1 MNCAIMLTNYIS
13 PSDISAV
20 LEYLFQLT
28 LVYISCF
35 LGAALRDFIT
45 AAKANTK
52 AKIGSSF
59 LYSMPCAFIMATVYD
74 FISKKLGF
82 GTLVLA
88 CVFVGMWSREVTSLL
103 LNNRVALAIAK
114 IVASGVIKSAAS
126 MSDKEKE
133 ELTTAFED
141 AVKEGKKSASDDE
154 NNDSGTLTKG
164 EEQKCITANDSTP
177 KDATPE
183 EPETEEENKEPEEPK
198 IQEPAEDYSKDEN
211 DTATQEKD
219 NAEDELSG
227 NPVGEF
233 DWTDIIGY

>member
-1 MNCAIMLTNYIS
+1 MKLNCAIMLTNYIS
-13 PSDISAV
+13 PSDISAI

-35 LGAALRDFIT
+35 IGAALRDFIT
-45 AAKANTK
+45 ASKANTK

-59 LYSMPCAFIMATVYD
+59 LYSIPCAFIMATVYD

-82 GTLVLA
+82 GALVLA

-133 ELTTAFED
+133 ELTTVFED
-141 AVKEGKKSASDDE
+141 AVKEGKKSASGEED
-154 NNDSGTLTKG
+154 NDSGTLTKG
-164 EEQKCITANDSTP
+164 EEPKCITANDSTP
-177 KDATPE
+177 KDTTPE
-183 EPETEEENKEPEEPK
+183 EPEKEEENKEPEEPK
-198 IQEPAEDYSKDEN
+198 IQEPAEDTEY

>member
-1 MNCAIMLTNYIS
+1 MLTNYIS

-35 LGAALRDFIT
+35 IGAALRDFIT
-45 AAKANTK
+45 ASKANTK

-126 MSDKEKE
+126 ISDKEKE

-154 NNDSGTLTKG
+154 NNDSGTLTKV

-198 IQEPAEDYSKDEN
+198 IQEPAENTEED
-211 DTATQEKD
+211 DTTTKEED

>member
-1 MNCAIMLTNYIS
+1 
-13 PSDISAV
+13 
-20 LEYLFQLT
+20 
-28 LVYISCF
+28 
-35 LGAALRDFIT
+35 
-45 AAKANTK
+45 
-52 AKIGSSF
+52 
-59 LYSMPCAFIMATVYD
+59 MATVYD

-88 CVFVGMWSREVTSLL
+88 CVSVGMWSREVTSLL

-126 MSDKEKE
+126 ISDKEKE

-154 NNDSGTLTKG
+154 NNDSGILPKD
-164 EEQKCITANDSTP
+164 EEPKCITANDSTS
-177 KDATPE
+177 KDTTPE
-183 EPETEEENKEPEEPK
+183 EPGKEEEHKEPEESK
-198 IQEPAEDYSKDEN
+198 IQEPAEDTEDEN
-211 DTATQEKD
+211 DTTTQEKD

>member
-13 PSDISAV
+13 PSDISAI

-35 LGAALRDFIT
+35 IGAALRDFIT
-45 AAKANTK
+45 ASKANTK

-59 LYSMPCAFIMATVYD
+59 LYSIPCAFIMATVYD

-82 GTLVLA
+82 GALVLA

-133 ELTTAFED
+133 ELTTVFED
-141 AVKEGKKSASDDE
+141 AVKEGKKSASGEED
-154 NNDSGTLTKG
+154 NDSGTLTKG
-164 EEQKCITANDSTP
+164 EEPKCITANDSTP
-177 KDATPE
+177 KDTTPE
-183 EPETEEENKEPEEPK
+183 EPEKEEENKEPEEPK
-198 IQEPAEDYSKDEN
+198 IQEPAEDTEY

>member
-13 PSDISAV
+13 PSDISAI

-35 LGAALRDFIT
+35 IGAALRDFIT
-45 AAKANTK
+45 ASKANTK

-59 LYSMPCAFIMATVYD
+59 LYSIPCAFIMATAYD

-82 GTLVLA
+82 GALVLA

-133 ELTTAFED
+133 ELATVFED
-141 AVKEGKKSASDDE
+141 AVKEGKKSASGEED
-154 NNDSGTLTKG
+154 NDSGALTKD
-164 EEQKCITANDSTP
+164 EEPKCITANDSTP
-177 KDATPE
+177 KDTTPE
-183 EPETEEENKEPEEPK
+183 EPGKEEENKEPEEPK
-198 IQEPAEDYSKDEN
+198 IQEPAEDTEDEN
-211 DTATQEKD
+211 DTTTQEKD

>member
-1 MNCAIMLTNYIS
+1 MNCAIILTNYIS
-13 PSDISAV
+13 PSDISAI

-35 LGAALRDFIT
+35 IGAALRDFIT
-45 AAKANTK
+45 ASKANTK

-59 LYSMPCAFIMATVYD
+59 LYSIPCAFIMATVYD

-82 GTLVLA
+82 GALVLA

-103 LNNRVALAIAK
+103 LNNKVALT
-114 IVASGVIKSAAS
+114 IVKVLASGALKSAAS
-126 MSDKEKE
+126 LSDKEKE
-133 ELTTAFED
+133 ELTSVFED
-141 AVKEGKKSASDDE
+141 AVKEGKKSASDE
-154 NNDSGTLTKG
+154 EGKDSGTLTKD
-164 EEQKCITANDSTP
+164 EEPKCITAKEDTSE
-177 KDATPE
+177 DATPE
-183 EPETEEENKEPEEPK
+183 EPEKEEEDKEPEEPEV
-198 IQEPAEDYSKDEN
+198 Q
-211 DTATQEKD
+211 DTAEEKAETNAQGED

>member
-20 LEYLFQLT
+20 LVYLFQLT

-35 LGAALRDFIT
+35 IGAALRDFIT
-45 AAKANTK
+45 ASKANTK

-133 ELTTAFED
+133 ELTSVFEN

-177 KDATPE
+177 KDAIPE

-198 IQEPAEDYSKDEN
+198 NQEPAEDDSKDEN
-211 DTATQEKD
+211 DTTTQEKD

>member
-1 MNCAIMLTNYIS
+1 MLTNYIS

-35 LGAALRDFIT
+35 IGAALRDFIT
-45 AAKANTK
+45 ASKANTK

-133 ELTTAFED
+133 ELTSVFEN

-164 EEQKCITANDSTP
+164 EEQKCITANDSTS
-177 KDATPE
+177 KDAIPE

-198 IQEPAEDYSKDEN
+198 IQEPAEDDSKDEN
-211 DTATQEKD
+211 DTTTQEKD

>member
-1 MNCAIMLTNYIS
+1 MLTNYIS

-35 LGAALRDFIT
+35 IGAALRDFIT
-45 AAKANTK
+45 ASKANTK

-211 DTATQEKD
+211 DTTTQEKD

>member
-1 MNCAIMLTNYIS
+1 MKLNCAIMLTNYIS
-13 PSDISAV
+13 PSDISAI

-35 LGAALRDFIT
+35 IGAALRDFIT
-45 AAKANTK
+45 ASKANTK

-59 LYSMPCAFIMATVYD
+59 LYSIPCAFIMATAYD

-82 GTLVLA
+82 GALVLA

-114 IVASGVIKSAAS
+114 IVASGVIKSAAP

-133 ELTTAFED
+133 ELATVFED
-141 AVKEGKKSASDDE
+141 AVKEGKKSASGEED
-154 NNDSGTLTKG
+154 NDSGALTKD
-164 EEQKCITANDSTP
+164 EEPKCITANDSTP
-177 KDATPE
+177 KDTTPE
-183 EPETEEENKEPEEPK
+183 EPEKEEENKEPEEPK
-198 IQEPAEDYSKDEN
+198 IQEPAEDTEED
-211 DTATQEKD
+211 DTITQEED

>member
-1 MNCAIMLTNYIS
+1 MKLNCAIMLTNYIS
-13 PSDISAV
+13 PSDISAI

-35 LGAALRDFIT
+35 IGAALRDFIT
-45 AAKANTK
+45 ASKANTK

-59 LYSMPCAFIMATVYD
+59 LYSIPCAFIMATTYD

-82 GTLVLA
+82 GALVLA

-114 IVASGVIKSAAS
+114 IVASGVIKSAAP

-133 ELTTAFED
+133 ELATVFED
-141 AVKEGKKSASDDE
+141 AVKEGKKSASGEED
-154 NNDSGTLTKG
+154 NDSGALTKD
-164 EEQKCITANDSTP
+164 EEPKCITANDSIP
-177 KDATPE
+177 KDTTPE
-183 EPETEEENKEPEEPK
+183 EPEKEEENKEPEEPK
-198 IQEPAEDYSKDEN
+198 IQEPAEDTEED
-211 DTATQEKD
+211 DTITQEEY

>member
-1 MNCAIMLTNYIS
+1 MLTNYIS
-13 PSDISAV
+13 PSDISAI

-35 LGAALRDFIT
+35 IGAALRDFIT
-45 AAKANTK
+45 ASKANTK

-126 MSDKEKE
+126 ISDKEKE

-154 NNDSGTLTKG
+154 NNDSGTLTKV

-198 IQEPAEDYSKDEN
+198 IQEPAEDDSKDEN
-211 DTATQEKD
+211 DTTTQEKD

>member
-133 ELTTAFED
+133 ELTTVFED